1 MTCKK
6 IDMDTYPRLGH
17 FKHFLTMANPFLS
30 VTVQVDLSE
39 WLPRIKKS
47 GLPFF
52 LSFQYALVRTANR
65 IPEFRQRI
73 VGEAI
78 VEYDYCDPSYTYGLP
93 DGTYRYCSA
102 NTGQP
107 LAQYLKEARGSEEE
121 ALREE
126 HLTEHED
133 VLRYLFISCNPWF
146 TYTGLTMPWPDTAL
160 SNPNF
165 VWGGYQV
172 HKELCLQDGQIVE
185 LEKISLPVTVF
196 ANHALVDGINIGR
209 FFSFLDE
216 ELKNFPF
223 EE

>member
-52 LSFQYALVRTANR
+52 LSFQYALVRAANR

-78 VEYDYCDPSYTYGLP
+78 VENL
-93 DGTYRYCSA
+93 
-102 NTGQP
+102 
-107 LAQYLKEARGSEEE
+107 L
-121 ALREE
+121 
-126 HLTEHED
+126 H
-133 VLRYLFISCNPWF
+133 
-146 TYTGLTMPWPDTAL
+146 
-160 SNPNF
+160 
-165 VWGGYQV
+165 
-172 HKELCLQDGQIVE
+172 
-185 LEKISLPVTVF
+185 
-196 ANHALVDGINIGR
+196 
-209 FFSFLDE
+209 
-216 ELKNFPF
+216 
-223 EE
+223 

>member
-52 LSFQYALVRTANR
+52 LSFQYALVRAANR

-146 TYTGLTMPWPDTAL
+146 TYTSLA
-160 SNPNF
+160 
-165 VWGGYQV
+165 GYGSVQS
-172 HKELCLQDGQIVE
+172 ELCLGR
-185 LEKISLPVTVF
+185 ISGPQRALPS
-196 ANHALVDGINIGR
+196 GR
-209 FFSFLDE
+209 SDRRVGEDLTSCHSICE
-216 ELKNFPF
+216 PRPCGRHKHRPVLLLS
-223 EE
+223 